1 MRFQIRHVA
10 LIGLLVAA
18 IGAGSA
24 CDAPADDSSG
34 NSGTPDFIVPSSTS
48 TITGGADASTTAPPA
63 ASTPSGSAPATT
75 TTTVRYA
82 FPVIGNNS
90 YARIHHDYPATD
102 IITNCGNKVVAVTS
116 GTILAVVR
124 KDTWTAKVNAGPTRG
139 GLSISML
146 GDDGVRYYGSH
157 LSVIDPAVTVGA
169 QIKTGQA
176 LGKIGRTGDAG
187 ACHLHFGIS
196 PPCAG
201 QGDWWNQ
208 RGVIWP
214 WRYLDSWRAGGQKS
228 PVVEIKAWK
237 ASNGCPTKPRT
248 DP

>member
-1 MRFQIRHVA
+1 MRFKLRNVA
-10 LIGLLVAA
+10 LIGLAA
-18 IGAGSA
+18 AAVGACG
-24 CDAPADDSSG
+24 
-34 NSGTPDFIVPSSTS
+34 
-48 TITGGADASTTAPPA
+48 APPA
-63 ASTPSGSAPATT
+63 DNSGPPAFVVPSATPTVTGAAVGGDTPTTTPSGTAASSARATPAKTKVT
-75 TTTVRYA
+75 YA

-90 YARIHHDYPATD
+90 YARTHHDYPATD
-102 IITNCGNKVVAVTS
+102 IITNCGNKVIAVTG

-124 KDTWTAKVNAGPTRG
+124 KDTWTAKVNAGATRG
-139 GLSISML
+139 GLSVSIL

-157 LSVIDPAVTVGA
+157 LSVIDPAITVGA
-169 QIKTGQA
+169 RVKTGQA
-176 LGKIGRTGDAG
+176 VGEIGRTGDAG

-214 WRYLDSWRAGGQKS
+214 WRYLDSWHAGGQKS
-228 PVVEIKAWK
+228 PVAEITSWK
-237 ASNGCPTKPRT
+237 ASNGCPTRPRV